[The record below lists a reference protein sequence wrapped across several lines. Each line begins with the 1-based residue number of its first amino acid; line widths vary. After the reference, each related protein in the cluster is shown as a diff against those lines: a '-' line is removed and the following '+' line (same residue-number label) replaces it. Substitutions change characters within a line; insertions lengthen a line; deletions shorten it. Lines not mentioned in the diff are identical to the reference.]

1 MTNTQN
7 IWVPALNECGVLIAG
22 GTSGVGLATAE
33 QFAAAGV
40 RGIGLV
46 GRNAERGEKARCAV
60 AERYPGVRVVFIQ
73 ADANRADEAVRA
85 VAEATAQLGSV
96 DVLVN
101 ATVGPFGPML
111 FHETPIEDIP
121 SIVTQQLMGPLIMS
135 RAVMPGMREKRGGVI
150 ISISSDAGK
159 VATPGESVIGAAMAG
174 INMFSK
180 GLAMEAKRTGI
191 RVNAITPSLIEGTLT
206 YDRIRADPFSW
217 KIFERAAAQAHLGVV
232 QPDDLASLIVF
243 LASPQ
248 GARITG
254 QVISVNG
261 GISAA

>member
-7 IWVPALNECGVLIAG
+7 FRVPALAECGVLIAG

-40 RGIGLV
+40 TRIALL
-46 GRNAERGEKARCAV
+46 GRNAERGEKACCSV
-60 AERYPGVRVVFIQ
+60 AERYPATRVVFIQ

-111 FHETPIEDIP
+111 FHDTPIEDITA
-121 SIVTQQLMGPLIMS
+121 IVTQQLMGPLLMS
-135 RAVMPGMREKRGGVI
+135 RAVMPGMRERRGGVI
-150 ISISSDAGK
+150 ISVSSDAGK

-174 INMFSK
+174 IIMFSR
-180 GLAMEAKRTGI
+180 GLAMEAKRAGI